1 MNAVGKSM
9 LGMVV
14 TAGAV
19 YFFDPVSG
27 HRRRL
32 LLRDTCSRAA
42 RNIDLGTRDA
52 RHDFSHRVHDLAVKT
67 KTHVKSPTSDKAIY
81 GHVRKAIKHAVS
93 HPAAIGCIVRDGNVY
108 LRGDVYSHEL
118 QRLLDEIRS
127 VQGVRVVTDHLI
139 AREAGEGVRPLANGS
154 GRVGDGWSV
163 TGRVLAGA
171 AGCALLAWGVRER
184 KALREF
190 GTTVGHKVSSAGHKV
205 WDYSKHA
212 LDARIDDIT
221 DAIEDGIDSAGRM
234 AEELAREAREAGDIE
249 IDVPLRSSQADTSA
263 KELRARAS
271 A

>member
-1 MNAVGKSM
+1 MNAIGKSV

-52 RHDFSHRVHDLAVKT
+52 RHDISHRVHDLAIKT
-67 KTHVKSPTSDKAIY
+67 KTQISSPTSDKAVY
-81 GHVRKAIKHAVS
+81 SHVRKAIKHAVS

-108 LRGDVYSHEL
+108 LRGDVYSHEH
-118 QRLLDEIRS
+118 QRVLDDIRS
-127 VQGVRVVTDHLI
+127 VKGVRIVTDHLI
-139 AREAGEGVRPLANGS
+139 AREAGEGVRSLANGS
-154 GRVGDGWSV
+154 GKVGDGWSV
-163 TGRVLAGA
+163 TGRVLVGA

-184 KALREF
+184 KALGEF
-190 GTTVGHKVSSAGHKV
+190 GSSVGHKVSSAGHKV

-221 DAIEDGIDSAGRM
+221 DAIDDGVESAERM
-234 AEELAREAREAGDIE
+234 AEDLAREAHDLDL
-249 IDVPLRSSQADTSA
+249 DVPLRSSQSESAA
-263 KELRARAS
+263 KEMRARAS